1 MEINELK
8 QKSTFERVAY
18 WNTIADKTP
27 SEVNSE
33 SYWAAL
39 ENQVG
44 RIQEE
49 LDETLKAIRERNP
62 VEVLDGGCDL
72 DVTVAGLNFLHGL
85 PYEEAID
92 RVLSNNDVKVTTD
105 FEVAYD
111 TQKHYE
117 TLHHPIECTISQVD
131 EGGNRYFSVHRL
143 KDDKI
148 MKLLNHP
155 RVDLTDLVGGDNA

>member
-1 MEINELK
+1 MEITVLE
-8 QKSTFERVAY
+8 QKSTFERVAH

-27 SEVNSE
+27 AEIGTDA
-33 SYWAAL
+33 YWAGL
-39 ENQVG
+39 ENQVK

-49 LDETLKAIRERNP
+49 LDETLKAIHERNL

-92 RVLSNNDVKVTTD
+92 RVLSNNDVKVTQD
-105 FEVAYD
+105 FAVAFD
-111 TQKHYE
+111 AQQHYE
-117 TLHHPIECTISQVD
+117 GLKHPIECTISQVD

-148 MKLLNHP
+148 MKFLNHP
-155 RVDLTDLVGGDNA
+155 QVDLTDLAGGV